1 MNVTIDDAISA
12 LRLLRDHI
20 DDNDYLWE
28 CYNLSVSAL
37 ITIKDG
43 DYQLKP
49 MNVSRETLEQ
59 MATFDCKG
67 MSCSECKYDV
77 RDKNYYHVC
86 MALKAKDILRYE
98 QNIQEV
104 EAWIKQNSPK

>member
-1 MNVTIDDAISA
+1 MNVKIDDAISA

-20 DDNDYLWE
+20 KDNDYLWE
-28 CYNLSVSAL
+28 CYNLGVSAL

-49 MNVSRETLEQ
+49 MNVSRETLEEI
-59 MATFDCKG
+59 AEFDCTDIK
-67 MSCSECKYDV
+67 CSECKFDI
-77 RDKNYYHVC
+77 RKTDYYHNC
-86 MALKAKDILRYE
+86 IRHKAQEILRYE

-104 EAWIKQNSPK
+104 EAWINQNLTK

>member
-28 CYNLSVSAL
+28 CYNLGVSAL

-49 MNVSRETLEQ
+49 TNVSRETLEK
-59 MATFDCKG
+59 MATYDCKG

-77 RDKNYYHVC
+77 RDKDYYHVC
-86 MALKAKDILRYE
+86 MVLKARDILRLE

-104 EAWIKQNSPK
+104 ELWIKQNSTN